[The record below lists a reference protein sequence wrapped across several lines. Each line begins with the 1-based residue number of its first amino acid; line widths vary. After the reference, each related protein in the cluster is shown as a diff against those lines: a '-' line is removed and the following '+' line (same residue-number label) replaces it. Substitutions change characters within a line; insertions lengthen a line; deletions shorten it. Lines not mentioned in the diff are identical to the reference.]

1 MSNNDNV
8 KSQTPFTLVRRRKSR
23 SDHSPLFTRFDM
35 YVIHPTEPSDKKPT
49 NRLSKEKMPEP
60 TTMPPSPPHLTLIVA
75 ATPKNGIGKNGAL
88 PWPMLKKEMAY
99 FARVTKRVPKTFHEQ
114 VPNSD
119 STSSSNKEPPAKLQN
134 AVLMGRKTWDSI
146 PPRFR
151 PLKDRTNI
159 VISSQPRSALPG
171 VTDEVIVSSSILAA
185 LRDLEEGVQEGRV
198 PGVGRVFVIGG
209 ARVYESALGLECAR
223 SVLLTRLG
231 AEFECDTFFP
241 ALEEREGWARKDRGE
256 LEEFVGEEVREG
268 GLVEEGVGFEFQLWE
283 R

>member
-1 MSNNDNV
+1 M
-8 KSQTPFTLVRRRKSR
+8 
-23 SDHSPLFTRFDM
+23 
-35 YVIHPTEPSDKKPT
+35 TES
-49 NRLSKEKMPEP
+49 
-60 TTMPPSPPHLTLIVA
+60 TMPPPLTLIVA

-99 FARVTKRVPKTFHEQ
+99 FARVTKRVPKPASS
-114 VPNSD
+114 PNSA
-119 STSSSNKEPPAKLQN
+119 SPSNDDEPPAKLQN

-171 VTDEVIVSSSILAA
+171 LTDEVIVSSSILSA
-185 LRDLEEGVQEGRV
+185 LQDLEAGVKEGKV

-209 ARVYESALGLECAR
+209 ARVYGDALGLECAR
-223 SVLLTRLG
+223 SVLLTRLRE
-231 AEFECDTFFP
+231 EFECDTFFP
-241 ALEEREGWARKDRGE
+241 ELEGKGWVRRGRRE
-256 LEEFVGEEVREG
+256 LEEFVGEEVVEG

-283 R
+283 REG